1 MSNFSKT
8 QRITKDVVWTDGGVV
23 AAHHRTAA
31 EVGARVLAEGG
42 DAMDA
47 AIATSFAI
55 GVVEPWMSGPMGGGM
70 MTLWRAGEKR
80 AETIEFG
87 MKAPIGLQLADY
99 PLTGS
104 GGVSDLFTWAKVK
117 DDRNVFGPYS
127 IAVPGLVAGMELAH
141 TLYGT
146 RPWAELLEPAVALA
160 KKGMLLDWYASLMI
174 ASVTRQLAQDKDAAK
189 LFLID
194 GQWPNI
200 AGWTDI
206 RESRLDQSVMAAALK
221 RLAEAGPRDF
231 YEGQLAEA
239 LVSDMADKGN
249 PMSAEDLAAYRAR
262 ASQTRTVTY
271 RDAVIHAPSG
281 LSAGADLV
289 RTLRQMERELEA
301 GEQPDGASFAAMAKA
316 LKDAYQHRLNHAGDE
331 GGHVEAPACTTS
343 FSVVDKHGNMVN
355 VTQTL
360 LSKFGSRVVSPST
373 GMLMNNGIMWF
384 DPEQGKPNSLGPG
397 KSCLM
402 NVCPTIGE
410 HQGRM
415 FAIGA
420 AGGRKIMPAVASLTS
435 YMVDFGMTLDEA
447 FHHPRIDMSG
457 VSQVIADEDLSPE
470 ICAALS
476 GVAPMQ
482 TAKRTV
488 HPYAFG
494 VPVGVMRDH
503 DLNCGITEIMT
514 PWGDTAL
521 ETDFSGR

>member
-8 QRITKDVVWTDGGVV
+8 QRITKDVVWTDGGLV
-23 AAHHRTAA
+23 AAHHRSAA
-31 EVGARVLAEGG
+31 EVGARILAEGG

-87 MKAPIGLQLADY
+87 MRAPVGLQMSDY
-99 PLTGS
+99 PLVAG
-104 GGVSDLFTWAKVK
+104 GGVSDLFTWARVK
-117 DDRNVFGPYS
+117 DDRNIFGPHS

-141 TLYGT
+141 QRYAT
-146 RPWAELLEPAVALA
+146 RPWAELLEPAVRLA
-160 KKGMLLDWYASLMI
+160 TKGMLVDWYASLMI
-174 ASVTRQLAQDKDAAK
+174 ASVTRQLAQDADAAK

-200 AGWTDI
+200 AGWTEV
-206 RESRLDQSVMAAALK
+206 RESRLNQSVMAAALR

-239 LVSDMADKGN
+239 LVSDMRDKGN
-249 PMSAEDLAAYRAR
+249 RLSHADLAAYRAR
-262 ASQTRTVTY
+262 VSPTRTISY
-271 RDAVIHAPSG
+271 RDATIHAPSG
-281 LSAGADLV
+281 LSAGSELV
-289 RTLRQMERELEA
+289 ATLRQMERELLP
-301 GEQPDGASFAAMAKA
+301 GIGPDAESYVSMARALRAAYE
-316 LKDAYQHRLNHAGDE
+316 DRLENAGDE
-331 GGHVEAPACTTS
+331 SGDAEAAPCTTS
-343 FSVVDKHGNMVN
+343 FSIVDKAGNMVN

-384 DPEQGKPNSLGPG
+384 DPAPGKPNSLAPG
-397 KSCLM
+397 KACLM

-410 HQGRM
+410 HRGRM

-420 AGGRKIMPAVASLTS
+420 AGGRKILPAVTSLAS
-435 YMVDFGMTLDEA
+435 YMIDFGMTLEEA
-447 FHHPRIDMSG
+447 FHHPRIDVSG
-457 VSQVIADEDLSPE
+457 LSQIIADEDLPAE
-470 ICAALS
+470 IQTALS
-476 GVAPMQ
+476 EIAP
-482 TAKRTV
+482 TLATKRTV

-494 VPVGVMRDH
+494 VPVGVMRSENR
-503 DLNCGITEIMT
+503 NCGVTEIMT
-514 PWGDTAL
+514 PWGDTSL
-521 ETDFSGR
+521 ETSFASF

>member
-8 QRITKDVVWTDGGVV
+8 QRITKNVVWTDGGVV

-31 EVGARVLAEGG
+31 EVGAKVLAEGG

-70 MTLWRAGEKR
+70 MTLWRAGEAR

-87 MKAPIGLQLADY
+87 MRAPLGLDVADY
-99 PLTGS
+99 PLVAS
-104 GGVSDLFTWAKVK
+104 GGVSDLFTWARVK
-117 DDRNVFGPYS
+117 DDRNIFGPYS

-141 TLYGT
+141 RLYAT

-160 KKGMLLDWYASLMI
+160 QKGMLVDWYASLMI
-174 ASVTRQLAQDKDAAK
+174 ASVTRQLAKDKDAAK

-200 AGWTDI
+200 AGWTDT
-206 RESRLDQSVMAAALK
+206 RESRLDQSVMAAALR
-221 RLAEAGPRDF
+221 RLADAGSRDF
-231 YEGQLAEA
+231 YEGQLAQA
-239 LVSDMADKGN
+239 LVSDMAEKGN
-249 PMSAEDLAAYRAR
+249 PMSAEDLATYRAR
-262 ASQTRTVTY
+262 ASQTRTVNY

-281 LSAGADLV
+281 FSAGGDLV
-289 RTLRQMERELEA
+289 ATLRQMERELEP
-301 GEQPDGASFAAMAKA
+301 GDQPDGNSFAVMAGA
-316 LKDAYQHRLNHAGDE
+316 LRDAYQHRLTRAGDE
-331 GGHVEAPACTTS
+331 GGHAEAPACTTS

-384 DPEQGKPNSLGPG
+384 DPEQGKPNSLAPG

-420 AGGRKIMPAVASLTS
+420 AGGRKILPAVTSLTS
-435 YMVDFGMTLDEA
+435 YMVDFGMTLEEA
-447 FHHPRIDMSG
+447 FHYPRIDMSG
-457 VSQVIADEDLSPE
+457 VSEVIADEELPAE
-470 ICAALS
+470 VCAALS
-476 GVAPMQ
+476 RIALTQ

-494 VPVGVMRDH
+494 VPVGVMRSEGR
-503 DLNCGITEIMT
+503 NCGVTEIMT

-521 ETDFSGR
+521 EEAWLPN